1 MIEPR
6 FLQAAPCF
14 AVRDFDALIRFYCEA
29 MAFEARYKTQ
39 VYAVLY
45 WDDVQLHIYP
55 QRDGKVAG
63 QGSAY
68 FFVMGVDAVYETC
81 KAGAK
86 IIHPIKNQEYCL
98 RDFLMEDPE
107 GNRVGIAQRVRT

>member
-1 MIEPR
+1 MSEPR
-6 FLQAAPCF
+6 FLQAAPAF
-14 AVRDFDALIRFYCEA
+14 AARDFDALVRFYCDVLG
-29 MAFEARYKTQ
+29 FQQRFKTP
-39 VYAVLY
+39 VYAVLGRE
-45 WDDVQLHIYP
+45 DAQLHIYP

-68 FFVMGVDAVYETC
+68 FFTQGVDAIYEMC

-86 IIHPIKNQEYCL
+86 IIHPIKNQEYGL

-107 GNRVGIAQRVRT
+107 GNRIGIAERQ